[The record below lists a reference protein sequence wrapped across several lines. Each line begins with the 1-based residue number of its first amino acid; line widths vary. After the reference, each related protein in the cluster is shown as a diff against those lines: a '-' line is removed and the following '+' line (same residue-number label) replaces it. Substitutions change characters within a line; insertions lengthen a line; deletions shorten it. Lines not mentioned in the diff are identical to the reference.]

1 MLLTIPGVIPQ
12 PQLERVRQ
20 LLQRGQ
26 FKDGKLSAGLEAQ
39 RVKHNQELVQE
50 ADLYTALNNIVMGCL
65 VQHPLYQRAV
75 LPRRVAAPYYARY
88 NTGMQYGNHIDD
100 PIMGIGVDQY
110 RSDVS
115 TTVFLCDPIDYEGG
129 ELVIC
134 STFGEQQ
141 IKLAAGDAV
150 VYPSS
155 SLHHINTVTRGERL
169 VAVTWAQS
177 LIRDP
182 GQRELLFQ
190 LSQAREKLL
199 QERPDAEETAWVSN
213 SYANLVRMWS
223 DV

>member
-1 MLLTIPGVIPQ
+1 MLLTISGVIPQ

-26 FKDGKLSAGLEAQ
+26 FRDGKLSAGLEAQ

-50 ADLYTALNNIVMGCL
+50 AELYAALNNIVMACL
-65 VQHPLYQRAV
+65 VQHPTYQRAV

-100 PIMGIGVDQY
+100 PIMGTGSDQY

-115 TTVFLCDPIDYEGG
+115 TTVFLSDPTEYAGG

-141 IKLAAGDAV
+141 IKLSAGDAV
-150 VYPSS
+150 VYPSC
-155 SLHHINTVTRGERL
+155 SLHHINTVMRGERT

-177 LIRDP
+177 LVRDP
-182 GQRELLFQ
+182 NQRELLYQ
-190 LSQAREKLL
+190 LSQARESML
-199 QERPDAEETAWVSN
+199 QAQPDAEETAWVSN

-223 DV
+223 EV